1 MRNVEL
7 MQESIDAK
15 ELENRLRELSS
26 HAAER
31 IVENIINQV
40 CWHGPVTRE
49 WLEKEVTEQEIV
61 EHDAKEA
68 ELIRAVEENIWPDG
82 MTISEWTD
90 VRRKYSEPEIRA

>member
-49 WLEKEVTEQEIV
+49 WLEKEVGEQEMV
-61 EHDAKEA
+61 ERDAKEA